1 MRLENKVVIITG
13 ACTGI
18 GKCIA
23 EKCVAEGAKVVI
35 NGLENEEGQKL
46 IENLGKEKSVLVIGD
61 ITSTETPDLLVKNA
75 VKAFGRLD
83 VIVNN
88 AAFIAQS
95 DIQSTTV
102 AFFEKMLAVNT
113 IAPFC
118 LAQAAVNELAKT
130 KGNILNI
137 GSINAWG
144 GEPHLL
150 AYSVSKGAL
159 MTLTRNLGDSL
170 FRQKSIRVNQ
180 INPGWVL
187 TEKEKLNKK
196 EQGMKENWYQDIS
209 DFFAPSGRIFKPE
222 EIAAMAVFLISDECG
237 PVSSQIFDM
246 EQFPMIGRNMPKDIT
261 ITQNI

>member
-1 MRLENKVVIITG
+1 MRLQNKVIIVTG

-23 EKCVAEGAKVVI
+23 EKCVSEGAKVLI
-35 NGLENEEGQKL
+35 NGLEKEEGQKL
-46 IENLGKEKSVLVIGD
+46 IQKLGNENAILVIAD
-61 ITSTETPDLLVKNA
+61 ITQTITPSLLVNSA
-75 VKAFGRLD
+75 VEKFGKLD
-83 VIVNN
+83 AIVNN

-95 DIQSTTV
+95 DIQNTTV
-102 AFFEKMLAVNT
+102 AFFERMLAVNT
-113 IAPFC
+113 IAPFA
-118 LAQAAVNELAKT
+118 LAQAAVSELSKT

-144 GEPHLL
+144 GEPHLM

-170 FRQKSIRVNQ
+170 FRQKGIRVNQ

-187 TEKEKLNKK
+187 TEKEKQNKK
-196 EQGMKENWYQDIS
+196 EQGMKENWYEDIS

-222 EIAAMAVFLISDECG
+222 EIAAMAVFIMSDECG
-237 PVSSQIFDM
+237 PVSSQVFDM
-246 EQFPMIGRNMPKDIT
+246 EQFPMIGRNMPKDIL
-261 ITQNI
+261 IS

>member
-1 MRLENKVVIITG
+1 MRLQNKVIIITG

-23 EKCVAEGAKVVI
+23 EKCVSEGAKVLI
-35 NGLENEEGQKL
+35 NGLEKEEGQKL
-46 IENLGKEKSVLVIGD
+46 IQKLGDENAILVIGD
-61 ITSTETPDLLVKNA
+61 ITQSKTPSLLVKSA
-75 VKAFGRLD
+75 IDKFGQLD
-83 VIVNN
+83 AIVNN

-95 DIQSTTV
+95 DIQNTTV
-102 AFFEKMLAVNT
+102 AFFEQMLAVNT
-113 IAPFC
+113 IAPFA
-118 LAQAAVNELAKT
+118 LAQAAVSELSKT

-144 GEPHLL
+144 GEPHLM

-170 FRQKSIRVNQ
+170 FRQKGIRVNQ

-187 TEKEKLNKK
+187 TEKEKQNKK
-196 EQGMKENWYQDIS
+196 EQGMKENWYEDIS

-222 EIAAMAVFLISDECG
+222 EIAAMAVFIMSDECG
-237 PVSSQIFDM
+237 PVSSQVFDM
-246 EQFPMIGRNMPKDIT
+246 EQFPMIGRNMPKDIL
-261 ITQNI
+261 IS

>member
-1 MRLENKVVIITG
+1 MRLHQKVIIITG

-23 EKCVAEGAKVVI
+23 EKCVEEGAKVIV
-35 NGLENEEGQKL
+35 NGLETEEGQKL
-46 IENLGKEKSVLVIGD
+46 IKNLGPKNSTLVIAD
-61 ITSTETPDLLVKNA
+61 ITLAETPSLLVKA
-75 VKAFGRLD
+75 AIEKFGKLD
-83 VIVNN
+83 SIVNN

-95 DIQSTTV
+95 DLHNTTV

-113 IAPFC
+113 IAPFA

-144 GEPHLL
+144 GEPHLM

-170 FRQKSIRVNQ
+170 FRSKGIRVNQ
-180 INPGWVL
+180 LNPGWVL
-187 TEKEKLNKK
+187 TEKEKQNKK
-196 EQGMKENWYQDIS
+196 EQGMKENWYEDIS
-209 DFFAPSGRIFKPE
+209 DFFAPSGRIFKPQ
-222 EIAAMAVFLISDECG
+222 EIAALAVFLMSEECG
-237 PVSSQIFDM
+237 PISSQVFDM
-246 EQFPMIGRNMPKDIT
+246 EQFPIIGRNMPKDIT
-261 ITQNI
+261 IS

>member
-35 NGLENEEGQKL
+35 NGLEKEEGQKL
-46 IENLGKEKSVLVIGD
+46 IENLGNEKSVLVIGD
-61 ITSTETPDLLVKNA
+61 ITSTETPDLLVKTA
-75 VKAFGRLD
+75 IKAFGRLD
-83 VIVNN
+83 IIVNN

-95 DIQSTTV
+95 DIQTTTV

-113 IAPFC
+113 IAPFS
-118 LAQAAVNELAKT
+118 LAQAAINELAKT

-144 GEPHLL
+144 GEPHLM

-170 FRQKSIRVNQ
+170 FRQKNIRVNQ

-196 EQGMKENWYQDIS
+196 EQGMKENWYEDIS

-222 EIAAMAVFLISDECG
+222 EIAAMAVFIISDECG

-261 ITQNI
+261 IN